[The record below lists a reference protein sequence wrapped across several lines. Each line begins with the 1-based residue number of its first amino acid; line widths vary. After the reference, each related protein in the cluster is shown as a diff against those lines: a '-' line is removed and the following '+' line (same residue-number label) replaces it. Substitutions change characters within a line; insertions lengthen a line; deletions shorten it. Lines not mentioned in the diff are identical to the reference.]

1 MSDPSHVL
9 VCCDFDGTIA
19 LQDTGVILIDHCMG
33 TERRKQLDES
43 VMRGELS
50 LRKAFKEMWAAVDLS
65 YEEALEL
72 FRDVELD
79 PVFKAFATYC
89 FKEKCPT
96 GYRFWVRIT
105 KLAFDLHN
113 LSFWLSGPKF
123 LLEYFFK
130 RFFPDDYT
138 KFRIEANY
146 GENIGRKWEFSFHD
160 ESEYGHNKGVTMKQ
174 IQDEYAAANN
184 GAKPYTVFCGDGVSD
199 LSAAR
204 HADLL
209 FVRRGRGLE
218 GYCQTHK
225 IPFTGFDDFQVI
237 LAEVQ
242 KLKGSN

>member
-1 MSDPSHVL
+1 MKKHLNFSGMSNLIPFSRHLQHIVL
-9 VCCDFDGTIA
+9 KKNVP
-19 LQDTGVILIDHCMG
+19 LVIVSG
-33 TERRKQLDES
+33 
-43 VMRGELS
+43 
-50 LRKAFKEMWAAVDLS
+50 
-65 YEEALEL
+65 
-72 FRDVELD
+72 
-79 PVFKAFATYC
+79 
-89 FKEKCPT
+89 
-96 GYRFWVRIT
+96 
-105 KLAFDLHN
+105 
-113 LSFWLSGPKF
+113 GPKF

-146 GENIGRKWEFSFHD
+146 GENIGRKWNSVSTTKGMQGRRVLIYIA
-160 ESEYGHNKGVTMKQ
+160 SEYGHDKGVTMKQ

-218 GYCQTHK
+218 GYCQAHK